1 MVEKSENITVLVEKN
16 SVDKIFVKD
25 YSYAINRKQHRAK
38 ERKHIAYRQ

>member
-1 MVEKSENITVLVEKN
+1 MIEKSENITVFGEKN
-16 SVDKIFVKD
+16 SIDKNFVKD